1 MDESQ
6 RERRII
12 VKAPV
17 TFEGKGGVIRGNTF
31 NLSLKGCALESG
43 ADLNNVKMDATIKLD
58 LLIPTDKK
66 PVKVS
71 RAKVIWTAGND
82 VGVEFVNMDQT
93 GQRRLRDFLT
103 KVQTDSLRQRKS

>member
-1 MDESQ
+1 MDESP
-6 RERRII
+6 RERRVT

-17 TFEGKGGVIRGNTF
+17 TFEGKAGVIRGKTF

-43 ADLNNVKMDATIKLD
+43 TDLDGINMDATIKLD

-66 PVKVS
+66 PVKVT

-93 GQRRLRDFLT
+93 GKSRLKQFLT
-103 KVQTDSLRQRKS
+103 KVQSESGKHKA

>member
-1 MDESQ
+1 MDDSK
-6 RERRII
+6 RERRVI

-17 TFEGKGGVIRGNTF
+17 SFEGKGGVIRGNTF

-43 ADLNNVKMDATIKLD
+43 ADLDSVKMDATIKLN
-58 LLIPTDKK
+58 LLIPTEKK

-71 RAKVIWTAGND
+71 KAKVIWTAGND

-93 GQRRLRDFLT
+93 GQRRLREFLT
-103 KVQTDSLRQRKS
+103 KVQTDSLKMKS

>member
-1 MDESQ
+1 MDDSP
-6 RERRII
+6 RERRVI

-31 NLSLKGCALESG
+31 NLSLTGCAMESG
-43 ADLNNVKMDATIKLD
+43 TDLNNVKMDATIRLD

-66 PVKVS
+66 PVKVT

-93 GQRRLRDFLT
+93 GRGRLRDFLT
-103 KVQTDSLRQRKS
+103 KAQAASLKHKS